1 MQQTMARIKLPVPF
15 QDEVHKYLQEI
26 DLAPQAQPDMVK
38 YLTHLSPALQES
50 SLQFVHGDLIN
61 AVSQLKEANSNE
73 VSFLVSRMRTHVA
86 LVGDDVISQNK
97 TGEEMF
103 FVVQGKLAVLLS
115 KKNLV
120 RPETEPD

>member
-1 MQQTMARIKLPVPF
+1 MI
-15 QDEVHKYLQEI
+15 KYLS
-26 DLAPQAQPDMVK
+26 
-38 YLTHLSPALQES
+38 YLSPALQEA

-61 AVSQLKEANSNE
+61 AVSQLKEANANE

-86 LVGDDVISQNK
+86 LVGDDVIAQNK
-97 TGEEMF
+97 TGQQMF

-115 KKNLV
+115 KKNLL